1 MALKKQVRVT
11 PQVQED
17 LLNIGRYTERIWGR
31 AQRVRY
37 LKSMEARF
45 EWLAENPM
53 LGKHRVD
60 INESYYSFP
69 EGKHIIFY
77 LITDLSID
85 IIGIPHKEMDI
96 INYFS

>member
-1 MALKKQVRVT
+1 MVLKKQVRVT
-11 PQVQED
+11 PQAQED
-17 LLNIGRYTERIWGR
+17 LLNIGLYTERTWGKM
-31 AQRVRY
+31 QRVRY
-37 LKSMEARF
+37 LKNMEARF

-53 LGKHRVD
+53 LGKHRFD
-60 INESYYSFP
+60 INEGYYSFP

-77 LITDLSID
+77 LITNFSID